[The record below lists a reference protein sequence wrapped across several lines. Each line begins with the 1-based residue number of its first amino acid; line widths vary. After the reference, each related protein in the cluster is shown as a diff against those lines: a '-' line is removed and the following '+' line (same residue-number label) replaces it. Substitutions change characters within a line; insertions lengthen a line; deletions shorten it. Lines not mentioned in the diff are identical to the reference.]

1 MFWMAVNRLMEVSLG
16 SFMMNFL
23 ACLSVLSF
31 MTEHYILL
39 LIYISYYSIAYTIKL
54 LEAKLVMNTRSNPS
68 VPFWNGIKEV
78 LLHIHR
84 ANAALGSVFSLPVL
98 YMITTKLAMASL
110 SLFIIIYGLVK
121 PNALLSSN
129 SMAIM
134 LLIELS
140 KSVLGVFIILNSA
153 DLPVNQV

>member
-1 MFWMAVNRLMEVSLG
+1 MAVNRFMEVSLG

-31 MTEHYILL
+31 MAEYYILL

-54 LEAKLVMNTRSNPS
+54 LEAKLMMNTRISNPS
-68 VPFWNGIKEV
+68 VPFWNGIKEA
-78 LLHIHR
+78 LLQIHR
-84 ANAALGSVFSLPVL
+84 ANAALGSVFSIPVL

-140 KSVLGVFIILNSA
+140 KSLLGVLIILNSA